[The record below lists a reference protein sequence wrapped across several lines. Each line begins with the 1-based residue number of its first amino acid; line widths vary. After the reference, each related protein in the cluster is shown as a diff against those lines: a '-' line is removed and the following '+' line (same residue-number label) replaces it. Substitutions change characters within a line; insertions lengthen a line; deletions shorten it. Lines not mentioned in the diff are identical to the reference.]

1 MNKKILL
8 FLMAL
13 LLCMTAAMAQNT
25 EKNSLQQR
33 AEEELNNGKNINA
46 RALYIRA
53 YESYMGSGQH
63 RQAVECGTKATQLYY
78 RENMYKEAFDL
89 LRTIEQ
95 AIYAQKLT
103 PSKTAALKYFTTKE
117 RMQMYMK
124 LRKGANAK
132 EQLNAMESLANVAT
146 DEAVTND
153 LLYNKAIYYYTFGL
167 TAQGNAVFK
176 EMAAKLT
183 GSKEYDKVDEAYK
196 TLIANG
202 RRSNSASLV
211 AQSYSAYMAWKDS
224 VQALKVADEI
234 NALKKQIADNEAT
247 IADKDSSLTTKQVII
262 IILGIIA
269 VALAAALIIG
279 AVMLVRMI
287 YLNRKQKKTIE
298 LANETNALK
307 AKFISNISEQLEPT
321 LKKLDSRQPEVK
333 ALLDFSN
340 NIQTLSDLENSTEE
354 IAFENTVI
362 PPFCEKIMDSIR
374 DKVQPRV
381 QLNVNASKMSVEI
394 NRDYVTHILTHLLE
408 NAAIYTPAGGTI
420 SLEFKKRGPHSCQFL
435 VTDTGEGIAE
445 DRRDDIF
452 KPFTEVKD
460 LTNGDGLGL
469 PICKQM
475 AMKMNGDLSLDTQYT
490 KGTRFVLDLKS

>member
-1 MNKKILL
+1 MKRILL
-8 FLMAL
+8 FLTAL
-13 LLCMTAAMAQNT
+13 LLTITVAIAQNT

-33 AEEELNNGKNINA
+33 AEEELINGKNINA
-46 RALYIRA
+46 RALYLRA
-53 YESYMGSGQH
+53 YESYMGSGQY

-78 RENMYKEAFDL
+78 RESMYKEAFEL
-89 LRTIEQ
+89 LRNIEQ
-95 AIYAQKLT
+95 SIYAQKLT
-103 PSKTAALKYFTTKE
+103 PSQTAALKYFTTKE

-132 EQLNAMESLANVAT
+132 EQLNAMEALANVAT
-146 DEAVTND
+146 DEEVTND

-183 GSKEYDKVDEAYK
+183 GSKEYDKVDEAYR

-211 AQSYSAYMAWKDS
+211 AQSYNAYMTWKDS

-234 NALKKQIADNEAT
+234 NALKKQIADNETT
-247 IADKDSSLTTKQVII
+247 IAEKDSSLTTKQVII
-262 IILGIIA
+262 IALGIIA
-269 VALAAALIIG
+269 AALAAALIVG
-279 AVMLVRMI
+279 AIMLVRMI
-287 YLNRKQKKTIE
+287 YLNRKQKKTIQ

-307 AKFISNISEQLEPT
+307 AKFISNISEQLDPT
-321 LKKLDSRQPEVK
+321 LKKLDSSLPEVK
-333 ALLDFSN
+333 ALLGFSK

-354 IAFENTVI
+354 IAFENTTS
-362 PPFCEKIMDSIR
+362 PPFCEKIMDGIR

-381 QLNVNASKMSVEI
+381 QLNVVASKMSVEI

-408 NAAIYTPAGGTI
+408 NAAIYTPAGGAI
-420 SLEFKKRGPHSCQFL
+420 SLEFKKRGPHGCQFL
-435 VTDTGEGIAE
+435 VSDTGDGISE
-445 DRRDDIF
+445 EKRDDIF

-460 LTNGDGLGL
+460 LTDGDGLGL

-475 AMKMNGDLSLDTQYT
+475 AMKMNGDLTLDTQYT